1 MSFALFQIPEVQQ
14 LVAYLE
20 GNDGDLSG
28 HVQDV
33 PRDDWM
39 DDENMLNQTEM
50 IKEKVNFCLR
60 AAYNDYHNVAPEYT
74 PESLSV
80 IGDAIVLDLVID
92 ARNQLQCHAAT
103 LRRAGYIV
111 STLSYPLV
119 VSNAGDTLIEVTE
132 HGDL

>member
-14 LVAYLE
+14 LVAYLK
-20 GNDGDLSG
+20 GNGGDLSG

-39 DDENMLNQTEM
+39 DDDDMPHMTDL

-60 AAYNDYHNVAPEYT
+60 AAYNDYHNVASEYT
-74 PESLSV
+74 QESISI
-80 IGDAIVLDLVID
+80 IGDAIVLDLITD
-92 ARNQLQCHAAT
+92 ARTQLQTHAAS

-119 VSNAGDTLIEVTE
+119 VSNAGDTLIEVTDHVE
-132 HGDL
+132 L